1 MKKLLVATT
10 NPGKLAEYRGLL
22 QGAPLE
28 IVDLRDTGVD
38 LEVAE
43 TGATFE
49 ENALLKARAYASATK
64 LLTLADDSGLCVDAL
79 NGAPGV
85 FSARYAHGDRAR
97 IQKILVE
104 MKQVPD
110 ERRSARFVC
119 VIALAWPGGE
129 AVTFEGTCEGRIA
142 HRPSGSHGFGFDP
155 IFLFPEQAQ
164 TMAELPLS
172 LKNQISH
179 RARAAIQAKAWL
191 IGRLGDQPQST
202 QRTQRV

>member
-1 MKKLLVATT
+1 MGKLLVATT
-10 NPGKLAEYRGLL
+10 NPGKLAEYRALL

-28 IVDLRDTGVD
+28 VVGLRDAGVD
-38 LEVAE
+38 LEVTE

-49 ENALLKARAYASATK
+49 ENALIKARAYASAST

-79 NGAPGV
+79 DGAPGV
-85 FSARYAHGDRAR
+85 LSARYAHGDQAR
-97 IQKILVE
+97 IVKLLEE
-104 MKQVPD
+104 MKRMPD
-110 ERRSARFVC
+110 RLRSARFVC

-129 AVTFEGTCEGRIA
+129 AVTFEGRCEGRIA

-155 IFLFPEQAQ
+155 IFLFPEQGQ

-179 RARAAIQAKAWL
+179 RARAAAQAKAWL
-191 IGRLGDQPQST
+191 IERLKD
-202 QRTQRV
+202 